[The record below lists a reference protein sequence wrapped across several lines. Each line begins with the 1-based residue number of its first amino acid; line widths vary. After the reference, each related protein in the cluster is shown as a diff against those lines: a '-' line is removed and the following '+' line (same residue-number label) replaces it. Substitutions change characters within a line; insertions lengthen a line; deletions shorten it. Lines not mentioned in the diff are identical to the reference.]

1 MTRAAWI
8 LALLVTLLAAGCNN
22 APASA
27 TPREAPPV
35 ASAASPEP
43 ATRYACPMHPE
54 VTDTK
59 ASDCPKCGM
68 KLVPASAGVGSA
80 H

>member
-1 MTRAAWI
+1 MTGAVWI
-8 LALLVTLLAAGCNN
+8 LTLLIASLAAGCNN
-22 APASA
+22 ASVGA
-27 TPREAPPV
+27 TPREGPPV
-35 ASAASPEP
+35 ASAASPTP
-43 ATRYACPMHPE
+43 AARHACPMHPE

-68 KLVPASAGVGSA
+68 KLVPAPADAGSA